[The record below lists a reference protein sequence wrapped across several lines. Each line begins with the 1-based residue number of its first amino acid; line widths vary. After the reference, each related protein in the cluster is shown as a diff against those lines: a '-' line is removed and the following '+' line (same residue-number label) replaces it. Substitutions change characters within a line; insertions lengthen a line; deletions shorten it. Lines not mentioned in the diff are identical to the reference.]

1 VKVLF
6 VSSEVYPYSKSGGL
20 GDVAGALPQALVK
33 AGHEVL
39 VVSPWYQT
47 LKGAP
52 MWIGDVAAPF
62 DGGFS
67 QVGVGTLERQGVR
80 YAFVGHSQFQRGQL
94 YGYPDDVKR
103 FCLFSRAVP
112 QVAERVGFRPEVVHA
127 NDWHSA
133 YLPLILKDGWHLP
146 AGFPGLACVYSI
158 HNLQYQGVSELN
170 ATLYWLRLPSSLK
183 NSYLNHFGSANA
195 MQGAIGFAEQ
205 VTTVSPSYAEEIQ
218 RPEYGY
224 GLDGTL
230 RHVSFKLRGILNGLD
245 TEVWDPSS
253 DPNLPAPYSAGDLLG
268 KQQARETLCERFGL
282 GGGRP
287 ILGVVSRLV
296 EQKGIDLVLKAL
308 PQLLGQGWSLVV
320 LGSGEAW
327 MEEALRQAAAR
338 HPGQV
343 GVVIGY
349 DEQLAHLIYAGTDAL
364 AVPSR
369 FEPCGLSQ
377 MIAMRYGTLPIA
389 RATGGLKDTII
400 HDQDGFLFTHANP
413 EGLLWAAGQ
422 ARRRYAEARWEAMM
436 ERAMSKEFSWSRSAQ
451 AYGEVYRLA
460 WGG

>member
-1 VKVLF
+1 
-6 VSSEVYPYSKSGGL
+6 
-20 GDVAGALPQALVK
+20 
-33 AGHEVL
+33 
-39 VVSPWYQT
+39 
-47 LKGAP
+47 
-52 MWIGDVAAPF
+52 MWIGDIAAPF

-80 YAFVGHSQFQRGQL
+80 YAFVGHREFQRDQL

-112 QVAERVGFRPEVVHA
+112 QVAERVGFSPDVVHA

-158 HNLQYQGVSELN
+158 HNLQYQGVSELE

-205 VTTVSPSYAEEIQ
+205 VTTVSPSYAAEIQ

-230 RHVSFKLRGILNGLD
+230 RHLSFKLRGILNGLD
-245 TEVWDPSS
+245 TEVWNPAS
-253 DPNLPAPYSAGDLLG
+253 DPNLPAPYSADDLSG
-268 KQQARETLCERFGL
+268 KQQAREALCERFGL
-282 GGGRP
+282 GDGRP

-327 MEEALRQAAAR
+327 LEDGLRQAAAW

-343 GVVIGY
+343 AAVIGH
-349 DEQLAHLIYAGTDAL
+349 DEQLAHLIYGGADAL

-436 ERAMSKEFSWSRSAQ
+436 ERAMSKEFSWARSAQ

-460 WGG
+460 RGG

>member
-1 VKVLF
+1 MKVLF

-52 MWIGDVAAPF
+52 MWIGDVVVPF

-67 QVGVGTLERQGVR
+67 QVGVGTLEQQGVS
-80 YAFVGHSQFQRGQL
+80 YAFVGHREFQRDQL

-112 QVAERVGFRPEVVHA
+112 QVAERVGFVPDVVHA

-158 HNLQYQGVSELN
+158 HNLQYQGVSELE

-205 VTTVSPSYAEEIQ
+205 VTTVSPSYAAEIQ

-230 RHVSFKLRGILNGLD
+230 RHLSFKLRGILNGLD
-245 TEVWDPSS
+245 TAVWNPAS
-253 DPNLPAPYSAGDLLG
+253 DPNLPAPYSADDLSG
-268 KQQARETLCERFGL
+268 KQQAREALCERFGL

-320 LGSGEAW
+320 LGSGESW
-327 MEEALRQAAAR
+327 LEDGLRQAAAW

-343 GVVIGY
+343 AAVIGH
-349 DEQLAHLIYAGTDAL
+349 DEQLAHLIYGAADAL

-436 ERAMSKEFSWSRSAQ
+436 ERAMTKEFSWARSAQ

-460 WGG
+460 RGG

>member
-1 VKVLF
+1 MNVLF
-6 VSSEVYPYSKSGGL
+6 VSSEVYPYSKTGGL
-20 GDVAGALPQALVK
+20 GDVAGALPQALVE

-39 VVSPWYQT
+39 VVSPWYKT

-52 MWIGDVAAPF
+52 LWIGDVPVPF

-67 QVGVGTLERQGVR
+67 RIGVGTLEQHGVR
-80 YAFVGHSQFQRGQL
+80 YAFVGHSEFQRDQL
-94 YGYPDDVKR
+94 YGYPDDIKR

-112 QVAERVGFRPEVVHA
+112 QVAERIGFYPEVVHA

-146 AGFPGLACVYSI
+146 AGFPGLACVFTI
-158 HNLQYQGVSELN
+158 HNLQYQGSSELE

-183 NSYLNHFGSANA
+183 NSHLNHFGGANA
-195 MQGAIGFAEQ
+195 MQGAIGLAEQ

-230 RHVSFKLRGILNGLD
+230 RYLSFKLRGILNGLD
-245 TEVWDPSS
+245 TEVWDPAS
-253 DPNLPAPYSAGDLLG
+253 DPNLPAPYSLSDPSG
-268 KQQARETLCERFGL
+268 KQQAREALRQRFGL
-282 GGGRP
+282 GETRP
-287 ILGVVSRLV
+287 ILGIVSRLV
-296 EQKGIDLVLKAL
+296 EQKGIDLVLAAL
-308 PQLLGQGWSLVV
+308 PQLVQGWSLVV

-327 MEEALRQAAAR
+327 MEEALRQAAAW

-349 DEQLAHLIYAGTDAL
+349 DERLAHLIYAGADAL

-377 MIAMRYGTLPIA
+377 MIAMRYGTIPIA
-389 RATGGLKDTII
+389 RATGGLRDTII

-413 EGLLWAAGQ
+413 EGLLWATDQ
-422 ARRRYAEARWEAMM
+422 ARRRYAEARWETMIAQ
-436 ERAMSKEFSWSRSAQ
+436 AMSKDFSWSRSAQ

-460 WGG
+460 RGG

>member
-1 VKVLF
+1 MKVLF

-52 MWIGDVAAPF
+52 LWIGDVAAPF

-80 YAFVGHSQFQRGQL
+80 YAFVGHSQFQRDQL

-112 QVAERVGFRPEVVHA
+112 QVAERVGFVPDVVHA

-146 AGFPGLACVYSI
+146 AGFPGRPCVFSI
-158 HNLQYQGVSELN
+158 HNLQYQGVSELE

-205 VTTVSPSYAEEIQ
+205 VTTVSPGYAEEIQ

-230 RHVSFKLRGILNGLD
+230 RHLSFKLRGILNGLD
-245 TEVWDPSS
+245 TEVWNPAS
-253 DPNLPAPYSAGDLLG
+253 DPNLPAPYSADDLSG
-268 KQQARETLCERFGL
+268 KQQAREALCERFRL

-327 MEEALRQAAAR
+327 LEEGLRQAAAW

-343 GVVIGY
+343 AAVIGH
-349 DEQLAHLIYAGTDAL
+349 DEQLAHLIYAGADAL

-436 ERAMSKEFSWSRSAQ
+436 VRAMSKEFSWARSAQ